1 MEITDVRIILKN
13 EPKLKAYASITF
25 DNCFVVRE
33 LKIISG
39 SEGYFVSMPS
49 RRTQKGTFHDIA
61 HPITNEM
68 RKKIEDIVLDAYER
82 KLNNS
87 NSDSTE
93 ETEM

>member
-13 EPKLKAYASITF
+13 ETKLKAYASITF

-49 RRTQKGTFHDIA
+49 RRTQKGSFHDIA
-61 HPITNEM
+61 HPITNDM

-82 KLNNS
+82 KLNSSGSES
-87 NSDSTE
+87 NQTG
-93 ETEM
+93 

>member
-1 MEITDVRIILKN
+1 VEITDVRIILKN

-49 RRTQKGTFHDIA
+49 RRTQRGSFHDIA

-68 RKKIEDIVLDAYER
+68 RKKIEDIVLDAYEH
-82 KLNNS
+82 KLNDSSSES
-87 NSDSTE
+87 NQNADS
-93 ETEM
+93 